1 MRKMLKT
8 AAIVM
13 LALAIGMLI
22 MTLTRCYLAN
32 FAESSDDGLIDFILL
47 PVIAW
52 GSLAAARYILRGLGT
67 PEH

>member
-1 MRKMLKT
+1 MRKMLKI
-8 AAIVM
+8 AATVI
-13 LALAIGMLI
+13 LALAIGMLS

-67 PEH
+67 PER